1 MKRQKSLHA
10 LLMLLLLASTACN
23 SKPATA
29 QPTAPPATA
38 SPVPAASPSPTPTPA
53 ALPAI
58 PLSLPELYRARL
70 KAGDWSEGQGLV
82 DLLGLYTG
90 SSTAQVVLGKYTVSD
105 FELTGPLRMADQYL
119 AANPTGPLH
128 DEIQKQ
134 VNLLVAPLPQLERF
148 SRKGSLSA
156 VSIQLDS
163 LSRSSQPDARL
174 GDQAECQSLW
184 ADGFTSTTPVICF
197 EYAQQIVNGTSIRL
211 YFPAWWAAD
220 DPNRAR
226 LAPLLQAAA
235 LATQTFNAYG
245 PPLPP
250 TTLVV
255 TELAGTDPDTG
266 RRNANLLAMAVPV
279 GTAPLNCYVGVF
291 PSLFTKTVEQS
302 QQALAHEM
310 FHCYQY
316 QNLSAQ
322 EHGPL
327 RSATEWWVEGS
338 AEYFSNVVYP
348 AVNFEYRWLS
358 DITAEMVANSSLF
371 SWSYKAF
378 IFFQYLE
385 NRPGSGTSGVLALL
399 RALPTTPGSG
409 VDRQTAAMSAYP
421 NMDTVF
427 HGFAEAVADQN
438 IIDTDHSPIPLEIPY
453 GDEVDEVTPGD
464 IFGPDPFSVDIRL
477 VVFPQ
482 NFNYDVITTI
492 TGLPGQVSARQENG
506 PKVWE
511 PMPSQVVNSCVEPHY
526 IVVVTQ
532 TGSNPTNTY
541 EALVHVTSFPGT
553 SLCSCLTGRWLM
565 DDASYL
571 THLNG
576 LIAQSAPGTVNYTDV
591 QGEVLLEFMTGGQL
605 TQQINALTISADV
618 TSPGVAAQ
626 QLVIKMDG
634 STSSGFEELNGTL
647 NWLNIHSQLT
657 LSTTLNGQALGT
669 SIPTDYLSDG
679 PLGTGASYDC
689 SDNDLTLT
697 PIYPH
702 YTDLPP
708 LSFTRQQP

>member
-1 MKRQKSLHA
+1 
-10 LLMLLLLASTACN
+10 MLLIFTACN
-23 SKPATA
+23 SKSLITK
-29 QPTAPPATA
+29 PTALPQTA
-38 SPVPAASPSPTPTPA
+38 SPVPAASTALTPTPSRLVA
-53 ALPAI
+53 T
-58 PLSLPELYRARL
+58 PLSLPELYQARL
-70 KAGDWSEGQGLV
+70 KAGDWTEGQGLV
-82 DLLGLYTG
+82 NLLGLFTG
-90 SSTAQVVLGKYTVSD
+90 STTAQAVLGNYTVSD
-105 FELTGPLRMADQYL
+105 FELTGPLRLADQYL
-119 AANPTGPLH
+119 AANPTGPMH

-148 SRKGSLSA
+148 SRKVSLSA

-163 LSRSSQPDARL
+163 LSRYSQSGSPL

-197 EYAQQIVNGTSIRL
+197 EYAEQIVNGTSIRL
-211 YFPAWWAAD
+211 YFPAWWTAD

-226 LAPLLQAAA
+226 LAPILQAAA
-235 LATQTFNAYG
+235 LATRTFNAYG
-245 PPLPP
+245 PTPLPP

-255 TELAGTDPDTG
+255 TELAGTDPDTR
-266 RRNANLLAMAVPV
+266 RRNADLLALAVPV
-279 GTAPLNCYVGVF
+279 GTASMNCYVGVF

-322 EHGPL
+322 VNGPL

-348 AVNFEYRWLS
+348 AVNFEYRWLG
-358 DITAEMVANSSLF
+358 DITSEMVGNTSLF
-371 SWSYKAF
+371 DWSYKAF

-385 NRPGSGTSGVLALL
+385 NRPGSGTPGVLALL
-399 RALPTTPGSG
+399 RALPTSPGSG

-421 NMDTVF
+421 NMDTIF
-427 HGFAEAVADQN
+427 HGFAEAAADQN

-482 NFNYDVITTI
+482 NFNYDLLTTI
-492 TGLPGQVSARQENG
+492 TGLPGQVSARLEDG
-506 PKVWE
+506 PKVWA
-511 PMPSQVVNSCVEPHY
+511 PMPSQVVNSCAESHY

-532 TGSNPTNTY
+532 TGSNPLNTY
-541 EALVHVTSFPGT
+541 EVLLRATSFPGT

-565 DDASYL
+565 DNASYL

-591 QGEVLLEFMTGGQL
+591 QGEVLLEFMSGGQL

-626 QLVIKMDG
+626 QLVMIMDG
-634 STSSGFEELNGTL
+634 TTSSGFVDSSGTL
-647 NWLNIHSQLT
+647 SWSNLHSQLT
-657 LSTTLNGQALGT
+657 LSTILNGQSLGN
-669 SIPTDYLSDG
+669 SVPTDYLSGG
-679 PLGTGASYDC
+679 PLGTGASYTC